1 MWPLSPAALAILV
14 VFQESPARLAEAHW
28 HIMENESPGTVAF
41 AETQGLD
48 QIHEIKEELT
58 PDRGNYNS
66 PGRESAPT
74 GGELAPTSFCFA
86 DSVSRTT
93 SMYAVG

>member
-1 MWPLSPAALAILV
+1 
-14 VFQESPARLAEAHW
+14 
-28 HIMENESPGTVAF
+28 MENESLGIVAS

-48 QIHEIKEELT
+48 KILEIKEELT

-66 PGRESAPT
+66 LGRESAPT
-74 GGELAPTSFCFA
+74 GGAMAQTYFCFA

>member
-1 MWPLSPAALAILV
+1 
-14 VFQESPARLAEAHW
+14 
-28 HIMENESPGTVAF
+28 MENESPGIVAS

-58 PDRGNYNS
+58 QDRGNYNS
-66 PGRESAPT
+66 PGRESAAM
-74 GGELAPTSFCFA
+74 GGAMAPTSFCFA